1 MFHPNSYWPQT
12 PASPSGNHQKNKTTF
27 YVSISKILILV
38 PSFPPFPFPFPF
50 SFTPDSEYHH
60 SWWYHDM
67 IYLYNYNI
75 YLYIVDIPVII
86 PVIID
91 TMANLNLAWCHAES
105 PWTPLVNPQSRLLDA
120 LSGQKEIFR
129 RSQQR
134 VLLAMWDD
142 WGAQTDRGISKNY
155 PLVMSK

>member
-1 MFHPNSYWPQT
+1 MLVYQRVHVSSQFLLAPD
-12 PASPSGNHQKNKTTF
+12 ASPSGNHQKNKTTF

-75 YLYIVDIPVII
+75 YISIYSWYTSYYTSYYRYHGEPQFGLVPCWIPVN
-86 PVIID
+86 PPG
-91 TMANLNLAWCHAES
+91 ES
-105 PWTPLVNPQSRLLDA
+105 PIAPAGRAQWSEGDLSPKPAAGAPGDVRRLRRPNRSRDL
-120 LSGQKEIFR
+120 
-129 RSQQR
+129 
-134 VLLAMWDD
+134 
-142 WGAQTDRGISKNY
+142 
-155 PLVMSK
+155 